1 MSKEMS
7 IGEQDPGGHTALE
20 VTPPKDTD
28 REEAEPPAEN
38 PRQIKVGY
46 QGDQRSPPLRP
57 RQERRYME
65 LLRLSWELGRVLA
78 LQAVRHCEAFCRTLL
93 YRNS

>member
-1 MSKEMS
+1 MS

-38 PRQIKVGY
+38 PRQIKAGY
-46 QGDQRSPPLRP
+46 QRIRGVPHRGP
-57 RQERRYME
+57 
-65 LLRLSWELGRVLA
+65 GRKGGAWSSYFLA
-78 LQAVRHCEAFCRTLL
+78 GNWAEF
-93 YRNS
+93 